1 MTGDQWPT
9 EAGGGGERLPARPD
23 RDPRLP
29 ARPRPMQDIVLQG
42 IDDREGDP
50 DEIDLLAY
58 WRILAKHRYLVLAT
72 AAGVAALALLYTLM
86 ATPIYRATAVIQIER
101 EGIKV
106 LNVEGVTPVDNGYYG
121 DDFLQTQYELL
132 RSRSLAERVAED
144 LGLPVSLVSA
154 QSSRPSWSQRFSE
167 LVSARGRKQPA
178 APAAVDAGTRSAGD
192 VRSIADI
199 VQGGLDIEPVRDSRL
214 VHINF
219 DSPTPAFA
227 ARVANAVA
235 DGFIATGL
243 ERRFDATSYAKRYL
257 EDQLKVVKSKLEDSE
272 RNLVDFAQKEQIV
285 APGQDG
291 QTLVSQNLT
300 ELNAALA
307 QAQDQRIRA
316 EARWRQAQ
324 SARGAAL
331 PADML
336 GNSIVRSLQQQRAD
350 LQTKYQQQLQV
361 FKPGYPAMQQ
371 LQGEIAE
378 LDKQIAAELS
388 NIRSSV
394 KAEYDAAAAQE
405 GMLNARIAGLRD
417 QSLDLDKRSI
427 QYNILK
433 REVDTN
439 RQLYDGLLQR
449 YKEIGVSV
457 NESANNV
464 SVVDRAEVPSSPYKP
479 SLGRNLVLGLGGG
492 LLLGVL
498 LAFVREYV
506 DDTIKSPGDI
516 EQRLRLAVLGAV
528 PEIGERG
535 SVRQAAADPRSA
547 FSESYRSVRTAL
559 QFSSDHGVPGV
570 LLLTSAAPGEGKS
583 VSALMLARNLAHL
596 GKRVLLIEADLR
608 KPSLHRELGIR
619 ADIGLSSVLSGSEPL
634 ASAIQRT
641 DEERLSVVL
650 SGPLPP
656 NPAELLSGS
665 RLVSLIAAAAEEYDQ
680 IVIDGPP
687 VIGLADALILG
698 NVASATVFVVHAGRT
713 RISTAQQAV
722 KRLLSARAHLVGA
735 LLTRYDP
742 RASAQGYQYESYYAY
757 GESPR
762 LGRD

>member
-9 EAGGGGERLPARPD
+9 EAGGGEGQLPARPE

-29 ARPRPMQDIVLQG
+29 AQVRSIQKIALQG
-42 IDDREGDP
+42 IDDRERDP

-58 WRILAKHRYLVLAT
+58 WRILVKHRYLVLAT

-106 LNVEGVTPVDNGYYG
+106 LNTEGVTPVDSGYFG

-144 LGLPVSLVSA
+144 LGLPVSVVAA
-154 QSSRPSWSQRFSE
+154 QSSRPSWKQRFSE
-167 LVSARGRKQPA
+167 LVSARGREQPA
-178 APAAVDAGTRSAGD
+178 PAPADAGTRSAND
-192 VRSIADI
+192 VRAIAGI
-199 VQGGLDIEPVRDSRL
+199 VQGGLDIQPVRDSRL
-214 VHINF
+214 VHISF

-243 ERRFDATSYAKRYL
+243 ERRFDANSYAKRYL
-257 EDQLKVVKSKLEDSE
+257 EDQLTVVKAKLEDSE
-272 RNLVDFAQKEQIV
+272 RNLVDFAQKEGIV
-285 APGQDG
+285 APGADG

-350 LQTKYQQQLQV
+350 LQAKYQQQLQV
-361 FKPGYPAMQQ
+361 YKPGYPAMQQ
-371 LQGEIAE
+371 LQGQIGE
-378 LDKQIAAELS
+378 LDKQIGAELN
-388 NIRSSV
+388 NIRTSV

-405 GMLNARIAGLRD
+405 GMLTARIAGLRN

-479 SLGRNLVLGLGGG
+479 SLSRNLLFGLGAG

-528 PEIGERG
+528 PDLGERG
-535 SVRQAAADPRSA
+535 NVRQAAADPRSA

-559 QFSSDHGVPGV
+559 QFSSDHGVPRV

-583 VSALMLARNLAHL
+583 ISALTLARNLAHM

-608 KPSLHRELGIR
+608 KPSLHRELGVR
-619 ADIGLSSVLSGSEPL
+619 GETGLSSVLSGSATL
-634 ASAIQRT
+634 ASVVQAT

-665 RLVSLIAAAAEEYDQ
+665 RLVSLIAMAAEEYDHV
-680 IVIDGPP
+680 VIDGPP

-698 NVASATVFVVHAGRT
+698 NVASATVFVVHSGKT
-713 RISTAQQAV
+713 RISAAQQAV

-742 RASAQGYQYESYYAY
+742 RASAQGYHYESYYAY

-762 LGRD
+762 LGQD